1 MTSTKIISIEGNIGS
16 GKSTIVEYLKH
27 HLQDDPT
34 ICFLQEPVDIWNTI
48 TDKNQ
53 NTIIENYYKDQK
65 KYAFSFQMM
74 AYISRISLL
83 REALKKNYKLIIT
96 ERCIFTDANVFAKM
110 LYDEGKIEEIE
121 YKIYNQWFNEFIKD
135 IPKISLVYVKTSPEI
150 CYRRVLIRNRI
161 GETIPIE
168 YLKQC
173 HEYHE
178 NWINN
183 NADCLN
189 ILTLDGN
196 KEMSNEVKKQN
207 IKKIKEYSMLCY

>member
-1 MTSTKIISIEGNIGS
+1 MYSTKIISIEGNIGS
-16 GKSTIVEYLKH
+16 GKSTIVEYLKQ
-27 HLQDDPT
+27 HLQHDGT

-65 KYAFSFQMM
+65 KYAFPFQMM

-135 IPKISLVYVKTSPEI
+135 IPKISLVYVKTCPEI
-150 CYRRVLIRNRI
+150 CYSRVLIRNRI

-178 NWINN
+178 NWIDNN
-183 NADCLN
+183 TDCLN

-196 KEMSNEVKKQN
+196 KEMSNEVKKEN
-207 IKKIKEYSMLCY
+207 IKKINEYSMLCY

>member
-1 MTSTKIISIEGNIGS
+1 MYSTKIISIEGNIGS
-16 GKSTIVEYLKH
+16 GKSTIVEYLKQ
-27 HLQDDPT
+27 HLKNDPT

-65 KYAFSFQMM
+65 KYAFPFQMM

-178 NWINN
+178 NWIDNN
-183 NADCLN
+183 TDYLN

>member
-1 MTSTKIISIEGNIGS
+1 
-16 GKSTIVEYLKH
+16 
-27 HLQDDPT
+27 
-34 ICFLQEPVDIWNTI
+34 
-48 TDKNQ
+48 
-53 NTIIENYYKDQK
+53 
-65 KYAFSFQMM
+65 MM

-96 ERCIFTDANVFAKM
+96 ERCIFTDSNVFAKM

-135 IPKISLVYVKTSPEI
+135 IPKISLVYVKTCPEI
-150 CYRRVLIRNRI
+150 CYGRVLIRNRI

-178 NWINN
+178 NWIDNN
-183 NADCLN
+183 TDCLN

-196 KEMSNEVKKQN
+196 KEMSNEVKKEN
-207 IKKIKEYSMLCY
+207 IKKINEYAMLCY

>member
-1 MTSTKIISIEGNIGS
+1 MYSTKIISIEGNIGS
-16 GKSTIVEYLKH
+16 GKSTIVEYLKQ
-27 HLQDDPT
+27 HLQGDPT

-65 KYAFSFQMM
+65 KYAFPFQMM

-135 IPKISLVYVKTSPEI
+135 IPKISLVYVKTCPEI
-150 CYRRVLIRNRI
+150 CYSRVLIRNRI

-178 NWINN
+178 NWIDNN
-183 NADCLN
+183 TDCLN

-196 KEMSNEVKKQN
+196 KEMSNEVKKEN
-207 IKKIKEYSMLCY
+207 IKKINEYSMLCY

>member
-27 HLQDDPT
+27 HLHNDPT

-65 KYAFSFQMM
+65 KYAFPFQMM

-121 YKIYNQWFNEFIKD
+121 YKIYNQWFDEFIKD
-135 IPKISLVYVKTSPEI
+135 IPKISLVYIKTCPEI

-161 GETIPIE
+161 GETIPIK
-168 YLKQC
+168 YLKKC
-173 HEYHE
+173 DEYHE
-178 NWINN
+178 NWIVNN
-183 NADCLN
+183 TDCLN